1 MHSLT
6 SELGRPL
13 ATTPDRRAYPT
24 YDRWAIV
31 IEVSAWVLAIS
42 ASMIL
47 GLLSFSGMLAIW
59 PVLPLAFAAFLFAIV
74 IEGQIYLDNI
84 RSSLEKLSDPK
95 AYEHQLSALYLQEKL
110 VNYDKNRDLF
120 LLNEPTE
127 DNIRRVCEHNEV
139 VVFKK
144 ARHYAIGFRNLN
156 GEYEQRDLVKVA
168 GDEQNKFKF
177 LEHYSKKEQFM
188 EIPGHHE
195 QIQTILRSFD
205 GQILDRPQEQY
216 PVLVHAY
223 VSQCRYLRKLNC
235 YLHTQVANEA
245 SANDLKNMNLHLTKL
260 SEDMREYLFHKVSG
274 SETAASMTK
283 RSEDMSEDLSHDVSE
298 SETAASITFEL
309 WNTGKQYS
317 LDLKTMTVKE
327 YSPDLETMTVAA
339 DAVVVAKAKPKAKP
353 KAKLKANSKMLSL
366 FDSSIFNKE
375 LRTPALMD
383 LKLAIEDNSLSEET
397 NLSVA
402 TIEALE
408 RRLNIARSQLNEDE
422 EIVEL
427 KLGHQSAGELTS
439 EYLDEWADRMGKG
452 LDTLDQKGMLLQ
464 KIQQLE
470 IKLEQKIAEKTAKE
484 ERERKKLALVAML
497 GEETYEFHRNKLI
510 EWIAPDKADWEK
522 RLTKH
527 TINSRMAFV
536 IAAFSGLIMGI
547 GTTYLIMEA
556 VAVIPWLMILP
567 LSLFPPVIGPLALIS
582 GAAYGLLIYNSLTD
596 ILLDN
601 PAKKFIDRIRAIS
614 SQEMTFKRILILSLS
629 LVLFLVTIFLTMCT
643 AGTWLTVFHKTK
655 PLFTWLSV
663 IPNVLLN
670 IIIPILIGISVLPF
684 SFQSVSNTLEGL
696 EANPSLDR
704 AINALN
710 PRNWRAPTGRLPHTW
725 AEASEWLS
733 ERMWQHWVPDF
744 LGITAAEFA
753 LETDMQKKNPY
764 RIMYRLF
771 FEPLRNFIFI
781 GHLVSAGATSDQI
794 EGHVWLSFWLN
805 FWFECVEDWDWIW
818 GRAHV
823 DDIDTVDLLKE
834 RAQKTD
840 DHNHDKNLPMR
851 LLKFVFE
858 PILQRAAQ
866 WDNKYRNVARRDVDN
881 VQKRYEKIQGLQP
894 EKPAPVIPAYRKGAD
909 FNLFLFKSS
918 MYESSASLRDD
929 CCAPKRAM
937 LG

>member
-1 MHSLT
+1 MHSLS
-6 SELGRPL
+6 SELVRPS
-13 ATTPDRRAYPT
+13 AITPDRRAYPT

-74 IEGQIYLDNI
+74 IEGQIYLDNM

-127 DNIRRVCEHNEV
+127 DNKRRVREHNEV

-144 ARHYAIGFRNLN
+144 DRHYAIGFRNLN
-156 GEYEQRDLVKVA
+156 GEYEQRDLADV
-168 GDEQNKFKF
+168 EQNKF
-177 LEHYSKKEQFM
+177 LAHYSQKEQFM
-188 EIPGHHE
+188 EIPGHHDL
-195 QIQTILRSFD
+195 IQNILRSFD
-205 GQILDRPQEQY
+205 GQISDRPQEQY

-223 VSQCRYLRKLNC
+223 VSQCRYLRKFNC
-235 YLHTQVANEA
+235 YLHTQVENEA
-245 SANDLKNMNLHLTKL
+245 SQNDLKNMNLHLTKL
-260 SEDMREYLFHKVSG
+260 SEDMSEYLFHDVSR
-274 SETAASMTK
+274 SETAAHIPF
-283 RSEDMSEDLSHDVSE
+283 D
-298 SETAASITFEL
+298 L
-309 WNTGKQYS
+309 WNTGKKYS
-317 LDLKTMTVKE
+317 L
-327 YSPDLETMTVAA
+327 DLETMTVAA
-339 DAVVVAKAKPKAKP
+339 DAVVAKSKSRSKTYSSAF
-353 KAKLKANSKMLSL
+353 NSST
-366 FDSSIFNKE
+366 FNKE
-375 LRTPALMD
+375 LSTPALLE
-383 LKLAIEDNSLSEET
+383 LKVAIEDNLSSEEATSLS
-397 NLSVA
+397 VQ
-402 TIEALE
+402 TIEELE
-408 RRLNIARSQLNEDE
+408 QQLKFARSQLIVFSEKEAHRRNERKSVLEPMLRDARE
-422 EIVEL
+422 VRSAENKDGYKENKEL
-427 KLGHQSAGELTS
+427 DKSIELMRT
-439 EYLDEWADRMGKG
+439 ELDD
-452 LDTLDQKGMLLQ
+452 LLQ
-464 KIQQLE
+464 ATVRRRISR
-470 IKLEQKIAEKTAKE
+470 LEQHILDRTAKE
-484 ERERKKLALVAML
+484 ERERTKLALVATL
-497 GEETYEFHRNKLI
+497 GEKTYEYHRNKLI

-567 LSLFPPVIGPLALIS
+567 LSLFPPVIGPLAVIA

-614 SQEMTFKRILILSLS
+614 SQEMTFKRVLILSLS

-655 PLFTWLSV
+655 PLFTWISV

-710 PRNWRAPTGRLPHTW
+710 LRNWRAPTGRLPHTW

-753 LETDMQKKNPY
+753 RETDMQKKNPY

-794 EGHVWLSFWLN
+794 EGQVWLSFWLN
-805 FWFECVEDWDWIW
+805 FWFECVEDWDWIM
-818 GRAHV
+818 GRPHV

-866 WDNKYRNVARRDVDN
+866 WDNKYRNVARGDVDN

-937 LG
+937 

>member
-1 MHSLT
+1 MYSLS
-6 SELGRPL
+6 SEQVRPP
-13 ATTPDRRAYPT
+13 AITPDRRAYPT

-74 IEGQIYLDNI
+74 IEGQIYLDNM

-120 LLNEPTE
+120 ILNQPTE
-127 DNIRRVCEHNEV
+127 DNIRRVREHNEV

-144 ARHYAIGFRNLN
+144 DRHYAIGFRNLN
-156 GEYEQRDLVKVA
+156 GEYEQRDLA
-168 GDEQNKFKF
+168 DAEQNKF
-177 LEHYSKKEQFM
+177 LAHYSQKEQFM
-188 EIPGHHE
+188 EIPGHHDL
-195 QIQTILRSFD
+195 IQNILRSFD
-205 GQILDRPQEQY
+205 GQISDRPQEQY

-235 YLHTQVANEA
+235 YLHTQVENEA
-245 SANDLKNMNLHLTKL
+245 SQNDLKNMNLHLTKL
-260 SEDMREYLFHKVSG
+260 SEDMSEYLFH
-274 SETAASMTK
+274 
-283 RSEDMSEDLSHDVSE
+283 DVRP
-298 SETAASITFEL
+298 TQTVLNHITFSLPDVRQPYRLNLDTMEL
-309 WNTGKQYS
+309 IKTKKSKGRGQASLPANPISFGKELS
-317 LDLKTMTVKE
+317 SSALSDLKQ
-327 YSPDLETMTVAA
+327 
-339 DAVVVAKAKPKAKP
+339 
-353 KAKLKANSKMLSL
+353 
-366 FDSSIFNKE
+366 
-375 LRTPALMD
+375 
-383 LKLAIEDNSLSEET
+383 AIENDL
-397 NLSVA
+397 VA
-402 TIEALE
+402 DDGETIETLV
-408 RRLNIARSQLNEDE
+408 LQLNTARRQLDE
-422 EIVEL
+422 EENGEL
-427 KLGHQSAGELTS
+427 KLGHESAHELTS
-439 EYLDEWADRMGKG
+439 DNLDESADRLTKE
-452 LDTLDQKGMLLQ
+452 LDALNQKSVLLN
-464 KIQQLE
+464 KIQRLDNKIE
-470 IKLEQKIAEKTAKE
+470 EKIADKKARE
-484 ERERKKLALVAML
+484 EREHTKLALVAML
-497 GEETYEFHRNKLI
+497 GEKTYEYHRNKLI

-567 LSLFPPVIGPLALIS
+567 LSLFPPVIGPLAVIA

-614 SQEMTFKRILILSLS
+614 SQEMTFKRVLILSLS

-655 PLFTWLSV
+655 PLFTWISV

-710 PRNWRAPTGRLPHTW
+710 LRNWCAPTGRLPHTW

-753 LETDMQKKNPY
+753 RETDMQKKNPY

-794 EGHVWLSFWLN
+794 EGQVWLSFWLN
-805 FWFECVEDWDWIW
+805 FWFECVEDWDWIM
-818 GRAHV
+818 GRPHV

-866 WDNKYRNVARRDVDN
+866 WDNKYRNVARGDVDN

-937 LG
+937 

>member
-1 MHSLT
+1 MHSST
-6 SELGRPL
+6 SAQVRPL

-74 IEGQIYLDNI
+74 IEGQIYLDNM

-95 AYEHQLSALYLQEKL
+95 AYEHQLSDLYLQEKL

-120 LLNEPTE
+120 ILNEPTE
-127 DNIRRVCEHNEV
+127 DNKRRVREHNEV

-144 ARHYAIGFRNLN
+144 DSHYAIGFRNLN
-156 GEYEQRDLVKVA
+156 GEYEQKDLVDA
-168 GDEQNKFKF
+168 EQNKF
-177 LEHYSKKEQFM
+177 LAHYSQKEQFM
-188 EIPGHHE
+188 EIPGHHDL
-195 QIQTILRSFD
+195 IQTILRSFD
-205 GQILDRPQEQY
+205 ERLPDRPQEQY

-245 SANDLKNMNLHLTKL
+245 SQNELKNMNLHLTKL
-260 SEDMREYLFHKVSG
+260 SEDMSEYLFHDVSRHNV
-274 SETAASMTK
+274 AAS
-283 RSEDMSEDLSHDVSE
+283 L
-298 SETAASITFEL
+298 TFAISL
-309 WNTGKQYS
+309 TGKTYS
-317 LDLKTMTVKE
+317 LNLEAMTVKADEKPKSEQVKTSLSVPMFSAFNQKITTPAMLDLKE
-327 YSPDLETMTVAA
+327 FAA
-339 DAVVVAKAKPKAKP
+339 DTLLVT
-353 KAKLKANSKMLSL
+353 LS
-366 FDSSIFNKE
+366 D
-375 LRTPALMD
+375 
-383 LKLAIEDNSLSEET
+383 
-397 NLSVA
+397 A
-402 TIEALE
+402 TYA
-408 RRLNIARSQLNEDE
+408 
-422 EIVEL
+422 
-427 KLGHQSAGELTS
+427 
-439 EYLDEWADRMGKG
+439 Y
-452 LDTLDQKGMLLQ
+452 
-464 KIQQLE
+464 
-470 IKLEQKIAEKTAKE
+470 
-484 ERERKKLALVAML
+484 
-497 GEETYEFHRNKLI
+497 HRNKLI

-527 TINSRMAFV
+527 TINSRIAFM

-556 VAVIPWLMILP
+556 VAVIPWLMLLP
-567 LSLFPPVIGPLALIS
+567 LSLFPPVIGPLAVIA

-614 SQEMTFKRILILSLS
+614 SQEMAFKRILILSLS

-704 AINALN
+704 AIIALN
-710 PRNWRAPTGRLPHTW
+710 PRNWRAPTGRLPHSL

-764 RIMYRLF
+764 RIVYRLF

-794 EGHVWLSFWLN
+794 EGQVWLSFWLN

-834 RAQKTD
+834 RAQKAD

-866 WDNKYRNVARRDVDN
+866 WDNKHRNLGRGDENN

-894 EKPAPVIPAYRKGAD
+894 EKPAPVIPEYRKGAD

-918 MYESSASLRDD
+918 LYESSASLRDD
-929 CCAPKRAM
+929 CCAPKTAM
-937 LG
+937 

>member
-1 MHSLT
+1 MHSST
-6 SELGRPL
+6 SEQALTL
-13 ATTPDRRAYPT
+13 AITPDRRAYPT

-74 IEGQIYLDNI
+74 IEGQIYLDNM

-95 AYEHQLSALYLQEKL
+95 AYEHQLSDLYLQEKL
-110 VNYDKNRDLF
+110 VKYDKNRDLF
-120 LLNEPTE
+120 ILNEPTE
-127 DNIRRVCEHNEV
+127 DNKRRVREHNEV

-144 ARHYAIGFRNLN
+144 NGQYAIGFRNN
-156 GEYEQRDLVKVA
+156 KGEYEQRDLVVA
-168 GDEQNKFKF
+168 EQNKF
-177 LEHYSKKEQFM
+177 LAHYSKKEQFM
-188 EIPGHHE
+188 ESPGHHGR
-195 QIQTILRSFD
+195 IQTILRSFD
-205 GQILDRPQEQY
+205 ERLPDRPQEQY

-245 SANDLKNMNLHLTKL
+245 NQNELKNMNMHLTKL
-260 SEDMREYLFHKVSG
+260 SEDMSEYLFH
-274 SETAASMTK
+274 
-283 RSEDMSEDLSHDVSE
+283 DVS
-298 SETAASITFEL
+298 SIYHGPARISFEL
-309 WNTGKQYS
+309 ANTCKKLS
-317 LDLKTMTVKE
+317 L
-327 YSPDLETMTVAA
+327 DLETMTLATEAREV
-339 DAVVVAKAKPKAKP
+339 KAKQ
-353 KAKLKANSKMLSL
+353 KLKFNAFN
-366 FDSSIFNKE
+366 SSIFIRE
-375 LRTPALMD
+375 LSTPAL
-383 LKLAIEDNSLSEET
+383 LEFKVAIEDNSS
-397 NLSVA
+397 NLSDE
-402 TIEALE
+402 TIDQLE
-408 RRLNIARSQLNEDE
+408 MRLKLARSQLIVFSEEDE
-422 EIVEL
+422 HRRNER
-427 KLGHQSAGELTS
+427 KRELTLEFDLLRTS
-439 EYLDEWADRMGKG
+439 RKEESKEKYTENKEVDDKLDVMRKE
-452 LDTLDQKGMLLQ
+452 
-464 KIQQLE
+464 LE
-470 IKLEQKIAEKTAKE
+470 DLTQVKVTRQISRLEQQISSQIATE
-484 ERERKKLALVAML
+484 ERERTKLALVAML
-497 GEETYEFHRNKLI
+497 SDATYAYHRNKLI

-522 RLTKH
+522 RLRQH
-527 TINSRMAFV
+527 TINSRIAFV

-556 VAVIPWLMILP
+556 VAVIPWLMLLP
-567 LSLFPPVIGPLALIS
+567 LSLFPPVIGPLAVIA

-655 PLFTWLSV
+655 PLVAWLSV

-704 AINALN
+704 AIIALN
-710 PRNWRAPTGRLPHTW
+710 PRNWRAPTGRLPHSL

-733 ERMWQHWVPDF
+733 ERMWQQWVPDF
-744 LGITAAEFA
+744 LGITADEFA

-764 RIMYRLF
+764 RIVYRLF

-794 EGHVWLSFWLN
+794 EGQVWLSFWLN

-834 RAQKTD
+834 RAQKAD

-866 WDNKYRNVARRDVDN
+866 WDNKHRNLGRGDEDN

-894 EKPAPVIPAYRKGAD
+894 EKPAPVIPEYRKGAD

-918 MYESSASLRDD
+918 LYESSASLRDD
-929 CCAPKRAM
+929 CCAPKTAM
-937 LG
+937 

>member
-1 MHSLT
+1 MHSST
-6 SELGRPL
+6 SEQVRPL
-13 ATTPDRRAYPT
+13 ASTPERRAYPT

-74 IEGQIYLDNI
+74 IEGQIYLDNM

-95 AYEHQLSALYLQEKL
+95 AYEHQLSDLYLQEKL

-120 LLNEPTE
+120 ILNEPTE
-127 DNIRRVCEHNEV
+127 DNKRRVRDHNEV

-144 ARHYAIGFRNLN
+144 DSHYAIGFRNN
-156 GEYEQRDLVKVA
+156 KGEYEQRDL
-168 GDEQNKFKF
+168 GGLGQHNF
-177 LEHYSKKEQFM
+177 LAHYSQKEQFM
-188 EIPGHHE
+188 EILGHHDL
-195 QIQTILRSFD
+195 IQTILRSFD
-205 GQILDRPQEQY
+205 ERLPDRPQEQY

-245 SANDLKNMNLHLTKL
+245 SQNELKNMNLHLTKL
-260 SEDMREYLFHKVSG
+260 SEDMSEYLFH
-274 SETAASMTK
+274 
-283 RSEDMSEDLSHDVSE
+283 DVSSRYE
-298 SETAASITFEL
+298 APAHIPFEL
-309 WNTGKQYS
+309 ANTSKKYS
-317 LDLKTMTVKE
+317 L
-327 YSPDLETMTVAA
+327 DLETMTVAA
-339 DAVVVAKAKPKAKP
+339 DAGAVKAKQKP
-353 KAKLKANSKMLSL
+353 KLNV
-366 FDSSIFNKE
+366 FNSSIFNKE
-375 LRTPALMD
+375 LSTPAL
-383 LKLAIEDNSLSEET
+383 LEFKVAIEDNSS
-397 NLSVA
+397 NLSDE
-402 TIEALE
+402 TIDDETIDELE
-408 RRLNIARSQLNEDE
+408 MRLKLARSQLIVFSEEDKHRRNERKRELELEFERVRTSRREESKEKYTENKEVDE
-422 EIVEL
+422 QIEVMRKEL
-427 KLGHQSAGELTS
+427 EDLTQAKVTRQIS
-439 EYLDEWADRMGKG
+439 R
-452 LDTLDQKGMLLQ
+452 
-464 KIQQLE
+464 LE
-470 IKLEQKIAEKTAKE
+470 NQISSQRATE
-484 ERERKKLALVAML
+484 ERESTKLALVAML
-497 GEETYEFHRNKLI
+497 GEKTYEYHRNKLI
-510 EWIAPDKADWEK
+510 KWIVPDKAAWEK
-522 RLTKH
+522 RLTQH
-527 TINSRMAFV
+527 TINSRIAFV

-556 VAVIPWLMILP
+556 VAVIPCLMLLP
-567 LSLFPPVIGPLALIS
+567 LSLFPPVIGPLAVIA

-601 PAKKFIDRIRAIS
+601 PAKKFIDRMRAIS
-614 SQEMTFKRILILSLS
+614 SQEMTIKRVLILSLS

-655 PLFTWLSV
+655 PLVAWLSV

-704 AINALN
+704 AIIALN
-710 PRNWRAPTGRLPHTW
+710 PRNWRAPTGRLPHSL

-744 LGITAAEFA
+744 LGITAAEFK
-753 LETDMQKKNPY
+753 LETNMQKKNPY

-794 EGHVWLSFWLN
+794 EGQVWLSFWLN

-834 RAQKTD
+834 RAQKAD

-866 WDNKYRNVARRDVDN
+866 WDHKHRDPSRSEEDS
-881 VQKRYEKIQGLQP
+881 VQKRYAKIQGLQP
-894 EKPAPVIPAYRKGAD
+894 EKPAPVIPEYRKGAD

-918 MYESSASLRDD
+918 LYESSASLRDD
-929 CCAPKRAM
+929 CCAPKTAM
-937 LG
+937 

>member
-1 MHSLT
+1 MHSST
-6 SELGRPL
+6 SEQARTL

-74 IEGQIYLDNI
+74 IEGQIYLDNM

-156 GEYEQRDLVKVA
+156 GEYEQRDLVGA
-168 GDEQNKFKF
+168 EQNKF
-177 LEHYSKKEQFM
+177 LAHYSQKEQFM
-188 EIPGHHE
+188 EIPGHHDL
-195 QIQTILRSFD
+195 IQTILRSFD
-205 GQILDRPQEQY
+205 ERLPDRPQEQY

-245 SANDLKNMNLHLTKL
+245 SQYELKNMNLHLTKL
-260 SEDMREYLFHKVSG
+260 SEDMSEYLFH
-274 SETAASMTK
+274 
-283 RSEDMSEDLSHDVSE
+283 DVS
-298 SETAASITFEL
+298 SGYHGPARISFEL
-309 WNTGKQYS
+309 ANTSKKLS
-317 LDLKTMTVKE
+317 L
-327 YSPDLETMTVAA
+327 DLETMTLATGAREV
-339 DAVVVAKAKPKAKP
+339 KAKQ
-353 KAKLKANSKMLSL
+353 KLKPNV
-366 FDSSIFNKE
+366 FNSSIFNRE
-375 LRTPALMD
+375 LSTPAL
-383 LKLAIEDNSLSEET
+383 LEFKVAIEDNSS
-397 NLSVA
+397 NLSDE
-402 TIEALE
+402 TIDELE
-408 RRLNIARSQLNEDE
+408 MRLKLARSQLIVFSAEDE
-422 EIVEL
+422 HRRNERKREL
-427 KLGHQSAGELTS
+427 ELEFEHVRTS
-439 EYLDEWADRMGKG
+439 RREESKEKYTENKEVDEQIEVMRKELDDLNQAKVIR
-452 LDTLDQKGMLLQ
+452 Q
-464 KIQQLE
+464 ISR
-470 IKLEQKIAEKTAKE
+470 LEQQISSQIVTE
-484 ERERKKLALVAML
+484 ERERTKLALVAML
-497 GEETYEFHRNKLI
+497 GEKTYEFHRNKLI

-522 RLTKH
+522 RLTQH
-527 TINSRMAFV
+527 TINSRIAFV

-556 VAVIPWLMILP
+556 VAVIPWLMLLP
-567 LSLFPPVIGPLALIS
+567 LSLFPPVIGPLAVIA

-704 AINALN
+704 AIIALN
-710 PRNWRAPTGRLPHTW
+710 PRNWRAPTGRLPHSL

-744 LGITAAEFA
+744 LGITADEFA

-764 RIMYRLF
+764 RIVYRLF

-794 EGHVWLSFWLN
+794 EGQVWLSFWLN

-834 RAQKTD
+834 RAQKAD

-866 WDNKYRNVARRDVDN
+866 WDNKHRNLGRGDENN

-894 EKPAPVIPAYRKGAD
+894 EKPAPVIPEYRKGAD

-918 MYESSASLRDD
+918 LYESSASLRDD
-929 CCAPKRAM
+929 CCAPKTTM
-937 LG
+937 

>member
-1 MHSLT
+1 MHSLS
-6 SELGRPL
+6 SELVRPSAITL
-13 ATTPDRRAYPT
+13 DRRAYPT

-74 IEGQIYLDNI
+74 IEGQIYLDNM

-120 LLNEPTE
+120 ILNEPTE
-127 DNIRRVCEHNEV
+127 DNIRRVREHNEV

-144 ARHYAIGFRNLN
+144 DRHYAIGFRNLN
-156 GEYEQRDLVKVA
+156 GEYEQRDLVDA
-168 GDEQNKFKF
+168 EQNKF
-177 LEHYSKKEQFM
+177 LAHYSQKEQFM
-188 EIPGHHE
+188 EIPGHHDL
-195 QIQTILRSFD
+195 IQNILRSFD
-205 GQILDRPQEQY
+205 GQISDRPQEQY

-235 YLHTQVANEA
+235 YLHTQVENEA
-245 SANDLKNMNLHLTKL
+245 SQNDLKNMNLHLTKL
-260 SEDMREYLFHKVSG
+260 SEDMSEYLFHDVSRD
-274 SETAASMTK
+274 ETAAHIPF
-283 RSEDMSEDLSHDVSE
+283 D
-298 SETAASITFEL
+298 L
-309 WNTGKQYS
+309 WNTGKKYS
-317 LDLKTMTVKE
+317 L
-327 YSPDLETMTVAA
+327 DLETMTVAA
-339 DAVVVAKAKPKAKP
+339 DAVVAKSKSRSKTYFSAF
-353 KAKLKANSKMLSL
+353 NSST
-366 FDSSIFNKE
+366 FNKE
-375 LRTPALMD
+375 LRTPALLE
-383 LKLAIEDNSLSEET
+383 LKVAIEDNLSSEEATSLS
-397 NLSVA
+397 VQ
-402 TIEALE
+402 TIEELE
-408 RRLNIARSQLNEDE
+408 QQLKFARSQLIVFSEEEAHRRNERKSVLEPMLCDARE
-422 EIVEL
+422 VRSAENKDGYKENKEL
-427 KLGHQSAGELTS
+427 DKSIELMRT
-439 EYLDEWADRMGKG
+439 ELDD
-452 LDTLDQKGMLLQ
+452 LLQ
-464 KIQQLE
+464 ATVSRRISR
-470 IKLEQKIAEKTAKE
+470 LEQHISDRTAKE
-484 ERERKKLALVAML
+484 DRERTKLALVAML
-497 GEETYEFHRNKLI
+497 GEKTYEYHRNKLI

-527 TINSRMAFV
+527 TINSRIAFV

-567 LSLFPPVIGPLALIS
+567 LSLFPPVIGPLALIA

-614 SQEMTFKRILILSLS
+614 TQEMTFKRVLILSLS

-655 PLFTWLSV
+655 PLFTWISV

-937 LG
+937 